1 MAHLDYKATVWFRI
15 KLYSEETDINE
26 VINNLNK
33 GRIPYDSVV
42 IDSEDE
48 MLIECD
54 ALLETETYIHP
65 VDNDDMSTVE
75 IYSDKGELIWQN
87 GN

>member
-42 IDSEDE
+42 MDSEDE